1 MLQENSHS
9 LFLYHMIPIIG
20 IVGVFVYILSM
31 SVPAWLNM
39 ALVFASLSGILV
51 AALGDSNRFNF
62 KLPLVLPTG
71 IFALLIFLSL
81 LVSIDLKTSLQPILP
96 MIPALLIYFLIV
108 ELFNVKQVKLLYLA
122 FSIVAIVICIDLL
135 LVFFESSA
143 HSRFAWID
151 EAKHPLLVVP
161 NDLIF
166 ISLIAPLSFSL
177 LYQKPLSFT
186 GILAAISLLL
196 SISVVVLFQ
205 SRGAVV
211 TLLLSVSCAA
221 LLLWPKRLRALAI
234 LIVLAFLLVSLVIL
248 IDYTQNFVLYKRVI
262 NNSLGRAQYWLM
274 AWHMFLDAPLLGNGI
289 YTYGLLFKTYS
300 QTLNIPIQQSAPWAH
315 NLYLETLAAQGI
327 VGLAS
332 LVTVLL
338 NSLWVSWKT
347 RATKQQEVQILSMG
361 ALAAMLGFGFAA
373 IFEITFIRYWCV
385 TLFFSLLAIITV
397 LYFLGCLENRDKLKT
412 VDV

>member
-1 MLQENSHS
+1 MLQENNHS
-9 LFLYHMIPIIG
+9 SILYHTISIIG
-20 IVGVFVYILSM
+20 IVSVFVYIFSM
-31 SVPAWLNM
+31 SVPTWLNM
-39 ALVFASLSGILV
+39 ALVFASFSGILV
-51 AALGDSNRFNF
+51 AAFGDSNRFNL
-62 KLPLVLPTG
+62 KLPLVLSTG
-71 IFALLIFLSL
+71 IYALFIFLSL
-81 LVSIDLKTSLQPILP
+81 LVSIDIKTSLPPTLP

-108 ELFNVKQVKLLYLA
+108 ELFNVKQVKWLYLA

-143 HSRFAWID
+143 HSRFAWIE

-166 ISLIAPLSFSL
+166 ISVIAPLSFSL

-186 GILAAISLLL
+186 GIFAAISLLL

-221 LLLWPKRLRALAI
+221 LLLSPKRLRALAI
-234 LIVLAFLLVSLVIL
+234 LIIFAVLLVSIVIL
-248 IDYTQNFVLYKRVI
+248 IDYTQNFVLYKRMT
-262 NNSLGRAQYWLM
+262 NDSLGRMHYWLL
-274 AWHMFLDAPLLGNGI
+274 AWQMFLDAPLLGNGI
-289 YTYGLLFKTYS
+289 HTFGLLFKSYS
-300 QTLNIPIQQSAPWAH
+300 QTLNIPIQQPAPWAH

-332 LVTVLL
+332 LVIVLV

-347 RATKQQEVQILSMG
+347 RTTKQREVRILSMG

-373 IFEITFIRYWCV
+373 LFEITFIRYWCV

-397 LYFLGCLENRDKLKT
+397 LYLLGCLENRDKLKT
-412 VDV
+412 AEV

>member
-1 MLQENSHS
+1 
-9 LFLYHMIPIIG
+9 
-20 IVGVFVYILSM
+20 
-31 SVPAWLNM
+31 
-39 ALVFASLSGILV
+39 
-51 AALGDSNRFNF
+51 
-62 KLPLVLPTG
+62 
-71 IFALLIFLSL
+71 
-81 LVSIDLKTSLQPILP
+81 
-96 MIPALLIYFLIV
+96 
-108 ELFNVKQVKLLYLA
+108 
-122 FSIVAIVICIDLL
+122 
-135 LVFFESSA
+135 
-143 HSRFAWID
+143 
-151 EAKHPLLVVP
+151 
-161 NDLIF
+161 
-166 ISLIAPLSFSL
+166 
-177 LYQKPLSFT
+177 
-186 GILAAISLLL
+186 
-196 SISVVVLFQ
+196 
-205 SRGAVV
+205 
-211 TLLLSVSCAA
+211 
-221 LLLWPKRLRALAI
+221 
-234 LIVLAFLLVSLVIL
+234 
-248 IDYTQNFVLYKRVI
+248 
-262 NNSLGRAQYWLM
+262 M
-274 AWHMFLDAPLLGNGI
+274 AWHMFLDAPLLENGI